1 MKLIKGKI
9 SKTTLVLL
17 LLFSLLSN
25 FSISVKAET
34 INNTTEEPPI
44 ILIPGIMGS
53 NLYADEEFKTRIW
66 GPEVNLNPFS
76 STSIYNLGKN
86 IEISKPLY
94 AKPGI
99 NEVPLPTNKREYGL
113 LNVYKKLM
121 DKLCEEF
128 PNRQI
133 YFFSYDFRQG
143 NEQSAEKLKDY
154 IDNTIKA
161 DSVDIISHSMG
172 GNVVV
177 NYAKKDKSKIHK
189 FISLGA
195 PLEGAPKIIKCALDN
210 AVVDT
215 KWNLADY
222 ILSLCGLSRNVKAG
236 YSSIAE
242 LFPSEKYF
250 NSTVFKSKFENG
262 NSQEVRD
269 IDYATYYRYCKAI
282 FGNKYDD
289 AIRVQKSIDTDNVN
303 LLRNFSNAYFAV
315 GVNQKTISSIVFKDG
330 NTLDDIGVDSLIYDN
345 NGDSTVPLSS
355 LTLMGNLE
363 NSAAH
368 IRYFEGV
375 NHGTLV
381 TKDESI
387 NWIIDTLKNKESNEG
402 LASTPEAESYV
413 VMRMEAPVDV
423 NIEKDNETL
432 TSKNSLSTEASYGR
446 VDTIGKYGQV
456 KMIAIDD
463 DSNYNIEF
471 DAKDKGKINF
481 TIEWYDSHN
490 NLQKKKEI
498 NNVEISSETKIYP
511 SSIDINED
519 TSLLVDEDNDGVVDS
534 KISCN

>member
-1 MKLIKGKI
+1 MKLVKGRI
-9 SKTTLVLL
+9 SKVIIALL

-25 FSISVKAET
+25 FSVSVKAEA
-34 INNTTEEPPI
+34 TEEPPI

-94 AKPGI
+94 AKPGV
-99 NEVPLPTNKREYGL
+99 NEVPLSTNKREYGL

-121 DKLCEEF
+121 D
-128 PNRQI
+128 PNRRI

-143 NEQSAEKLKDY
+143 NEKSAEMLRDY

-189 FISLGA
+189 YISLGT
-195 PLEGAPKIIKCALDN
+195 PLEGAPKIIKCALDS

-215 KWNLADY
+215 KWNPADY

-236 YSSIAE
+236 FSSIAE
-242 LFPSEKYF
+242 WFPSEKYF
-250 NSTVFKSKFENG
+250 NSTVFKSKFKNG

-282 FGNKYDD
+282 FGDKFDD
-289 AIRVQKSIDTDNVN
+289 AVRVQKSIDTDN
-303 LLRNFSNAYFAV
+303 LDFLRNFSNAYFVA

-330 NTLDDIGVDSLIYDN
+330 NTIDDIGVDSLVYDN
-345 NGDSTVPLSS
+345 NGDNTVPLSS
-355 LTLMGNLE
+355 LNLMGNLE

-368 IRYFEGV
+368 IRYFEGI
-375 NHGTLV
+375 NHGTLI
-381 TKDESI
+381 TSDECI
-387 NWIIDTLKNKESNEG
+387 NWVIDTLKNKESREG
-402 LASTPEAESYV
+402 RASAPETKPYV
-413 VMRMEAPVDV
+413 VMRMEAPADV

-432 TSKNSLSTEASYGR
+432 MSKRGLSTEASYGR
-446 VDTIGKYGQV
+446 IDTIGENGQV

-463 DSNYNIEF
+463 DNNYDIEF
-471 DAKDKGKINF
+471 VAKNKGKINF
-481 TIEWYDSHN
+481 KIEWYDSYN
-490 NLQKKKEI
+490 NLKKKKEI
-498 NNVEISSETKIYP
+498 KNVEISTDAKISP
-511 SSIDINED
+511 SSIDINDD
-519 TSLLVDEDNDGVVDS
+519 TSLLIDEDSDGVVDS
-534 KISCN
+534 KVSCN